1 MESVCLLLSPVRL
14 FETPWLLCPWKS
26 PGKNIEVGC
35 HSLLQGL
42 LLTQGT
48 MEKEAEITDVTSHP
62 AAVSLSCFLT

>member
-1 MESVCLLLSPVRL
+1 MGSVCLPLSPVRL
-14 FETPWLLCPWKS
+14 FETPWLLCPWNS

-42 LLTQGT
+42 FPTQGT

-62 AAVSLSCFLT
+62 TVLSLF